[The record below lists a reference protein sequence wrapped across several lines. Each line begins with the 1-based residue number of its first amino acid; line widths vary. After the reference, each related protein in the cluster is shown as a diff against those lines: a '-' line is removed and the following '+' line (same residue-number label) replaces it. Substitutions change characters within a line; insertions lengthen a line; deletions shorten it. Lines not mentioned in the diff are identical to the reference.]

1 MTKKQLLSQYPLN
14 WKNKGFGIKIFCSI
28 PKIATGILITADK
41 NLVLV
46 DPGDGILRDLN
57 REITPAQLL
66 SISDIFITHGHHDHV
81 GGVWALLTYWRVVRK
96 LSPVNIY
103 YPEGCVEIESI
114 YSAFSKVYSNTISYR
129 INLRKIGNSR
139 KIKASG
145 MEVKPFPVLHR
156 EYELSDDRNVN
167 VPALGYKFYFT
178 DMSICYGGDSARC
191 EPLEKMVKGS
201 DLAVL
206 EAGFEEGEPEGM
218 HMSVS
223 EAAEIGKTAK
233 NFFLVH
239 VPQ

>member
-156 EYELSDDRNVN
+156 EYELSWQNNPYCKYRQRRLWPLRWQNTILSKHYEQADRLYHRQNCVR
-167 VPALGYKFYFT
+167 ACATLRASLR
-178 DMSICYGGDSARC
+178 MS
-191 EPLEKMVKGS
+191 
-201 DLAVL
+201 
-206 EAGFEEGEPEGM
+206 
-218 HMSVS
+218 
-223 EAAEIGKTAK
+223 
-233 NFFLVH
+233 
-239 VPQ
+239 